1 MPALA
6 ENLLKFGI
14 MLIVIL
20 ILLRL
25 SLFRVGQPTAKKVN
39 SSKIAGFQA
48 EVAVLNMRIIELMA
62 EIEALERR
70 VKQLEDEKHQ
80 S

>member
-14 MLIVIL
+14 ALIVML
-20 ILLRL
+20 VLLRL
-25 SLFRVGQPTAKKVN
+25 SLFRISQPVAKKGN
-39 SSKIAGFQA
+39 GSKIAGFQA

-80 S
+80 P